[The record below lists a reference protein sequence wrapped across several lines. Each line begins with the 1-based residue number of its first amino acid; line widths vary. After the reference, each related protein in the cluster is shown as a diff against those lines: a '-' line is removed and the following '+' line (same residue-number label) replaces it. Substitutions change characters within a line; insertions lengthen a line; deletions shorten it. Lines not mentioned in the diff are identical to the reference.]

1 MSSVTTMTLLR
12 LSLLLNVFVL
22 VPVLLGLATR
32 ATWAETVYGPA
43 SPARG
48 ILVAVYAAILLLSL
62 AGLLRPRTEAVATLL
77 LMQVLYKV
85 LTAWT
90 VGTVRTVRHPVV
102 ASNLGIAFV
111 HVITLVSIWRSTG
124 TR

>member
-12 LSLLLNVFVL
+12 LSLLLNVLVL

-43 SPARG
+43 SPARA
-48 ILVAVYAAILLLSL
+48 ILLAVYAAILLLSL

-77 LMQVLYKV
+77 SMQVLYKV

-90 VGTVRTVRHPVV
+90 VGIVRHPVV

>member
-1 MSSVTTMTLLR
+1 MSSATVMILLR
-12 LSLLLNVFVL
+12 VSLLLNVLVL

-43 SPARG
+43 SPARA
-48 ILVAVYAAILLLSL
+48 ILLAVYAAILLLSL

-90 VGTVRTVRHPVV
+90 VGTVRHPVV

>member
-90 VGTVRTVRHPVV
+90 VGTVRHPVV